1 MIRPVGCPVASVRH
15 HERHQLGRISTR
27 TGCVRN
33 HRLEAVLRGV
43 ADIRREAVQARTL
56 AMRVGAAADERL
68 LDVGGPESFRLCVS
82 AQDGV
87 RAVSKKYTHNRSNS
101 PVGGKLVPPQALLSF
116 EPLQAVWTRQPV
128 SGSQLI
134 SSPFRD

>member
-87 RAVSKKYTHNRSNS
+87 RAVCKQDTHNRRHSLGEE
-101 PVGGKLVPPQALLSF
+101 VVHLLKCRVFVNGRAYQQKS
-116 EPLQAVWTRQPV
+116 EGDLRPTLSWCC
-128 SGSQLI
+128 S
-134 SSPFRD
+134 